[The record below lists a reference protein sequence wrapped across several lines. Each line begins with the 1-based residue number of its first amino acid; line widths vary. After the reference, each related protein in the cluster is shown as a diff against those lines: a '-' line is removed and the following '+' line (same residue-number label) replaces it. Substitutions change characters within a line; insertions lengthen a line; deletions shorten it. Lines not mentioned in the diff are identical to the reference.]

1 MKRPRTARVAFEL
14 CKPSEGPQK
23 WRLLETGVLA
33 LATITSLRQTVPSD
47 SATTT
52 RLRRGWFAST
62 DGATLMWLD
71 GRPAPPSRKT
81 C

>member
-33 LATITSLRQTVPSD
+33 LATPIYIVE
-47 SATTT
+47 
-52 RLRRGWFAST
+52 T
-62 DGATLMWLD
+62 DGTV
-71 GRPAPPSRKT
+71 R
-81 C
+81 